1 MRKPLSQPF
10 EDERPRLEVGF
21 IANKKSSFRK
31 RKLNLSY
38 VEKRTIP
45 PVNTEPE
52 GSFFFIKPR
61 RHVCEIFPR
70 KVR

>member
-1 MRKPLSQPF
+1 MRKPLSQPL

-31 RKLNLSY
+31 RKLNLSN
-38 VEKRTIP
+38 VEKKNDP
-45 PVNTEPE
+45 PVKTEPE
-52 GSFFFIKPR
+52 GSFFFVTPR

-70 KVR
+70 KGH